1 MSNLK
6 IENSSSWEEIDNKS
20 HERKYVDVAKDDFFE
35 KDLFN
40 DEIYERNLSFDKQ
53 IQDNFISNTTNTTIH
68 TTNTTI
74 QPHSIDNNVK
84 NNSISTLERGTDD
97 KDSLR
102 HIHPEKE
109 NTDNET
115 AYCSYSKNLFNSNS
129 NSLKEHEFVQ
139 TNNEFGPLVDLDD
152 FFTKESSPIKN
163 TPKDSLKSLKENE
176 NNEKDES
183 EKIESIIE
191 PVIIAQEINFDKAN
205 EVQANS
211 PEITKTKDC
220 ITAPTT
226 INTTDSNF
234 ILSSKIDI
242 DNLFDDEDCCNS
254 NNSFKNDKEFNS
266 YLPNSTTEI
275 KKEPTVEKNDTYIM
289 KESIFDEDVNDGISN
304 IKILLENTDH
314 VLLRKQ
320 QESKKNSNNSEI

>member
-139 TNNEFGPLVDLDD
+139 TNNEFAPLVDLDD
-152 FFTKESSPIKN
+152 FS
-163 TPKDSLKSLKENE
+163 
-176 NNEKDES
+176 
-183 EKIESIIE
+183 
-191 PVIIAQEINFDKAN
+191 
-205 EVQANS
+205 
-211 PEITKTKDC
+211 
-220 ITAPTT
+220 
-226 INTTDSNF
+226 
-234 ILSSKIDI
+234 
-242 DNLFDDEDCCNS
+242 
-254 NNSFKNDKEFNS
+254 
-266 YLPNSTTEI
+266 
-275 KKEPTVEKNDTYIM
+275 
-289 KESIFDEDVNDGISN
+289 
-304 IKILLENTDH
+304 
-314 VLLRKQ
+314 
-320 QESKKNSNNSEI
+320 